1 MKILALCS
9 IKTQLWCFLKTKN
22 FQKFL
27 TWIWL
32 NIFQLIMFKT
42 WKKTQKRSKK
52 NPQMKLPVHFTVLHI
67 QRFSA
72 ISSNLVKI
80 ALFKGSFAP
89 GNLEMT
95 NYTWIYIK
103 SGQKNPILTCN
114 TFVDTFLPRALLT
127 ENITYKFKIALC
139 YALLKFRRV
148 TGPSSHILQYRLSSG
163 NLL

>member
-22 FQKFL
+22 SQKFL

-52 NPQMKLPVHFTVLHI
+52 DPQMKLPVHFTVLHI
-67 QRFSA
+67 QKFSA

-89 GNLEMT
+89 GNLEMAK
-95 NYTWIYIK
+95 YTWIYIK
-103 SGQKNPILTCN
+103 SGQKIPILTCN
-114 TFVDTFLPRALLT
+114 TFVDTFLPRALAKLRIFT
-127 ENITYKFKIALC
+127 RTPLSRQSI
-139 YALLKFRRV
+139 LKPV
-148 TGPSSHILQYRLSSG
+148 ILDVKNQPIIK
-163 NLL
+163 N

>member
-22 FQKFL
+22 SQKFL

-52 NPQMKLPVHFTVLHI
+52 DPQMKLPVHFTVLHI
-67 QRFSA
+67 QKFSA
-72 ISSNLVKI
+72 ILSNLVKI

-89 GNLEMT
+89 GNLEMAK
-95 NYTWIYIK
+95 YTWIYIK
-103 SGQKNPILTCN
+103 SGQKIPILTCN
-114 TFVDTFLPRALLT
+114 TFVDTFLPRALCKYESKFCRCSNLT
-127 ENITYKFKIALC
+127 PFQKNS
-139 YALLKFRRV
+139 LLI
-148 TGPSSHILQYRLSSG
+148 HH
-163 NLL
+163 N

>member
-1 MKILALCS
+1 MHEYIKKCSEMKILALCS

-22 FQKFL
+22 SQKFL

-52 NPQMKLPVHFTVLHI
+52 DPQMKLPVHFTVLHI
-67 QRFSA
+67 QKFSA

-89 GNLEMT
+89 GNLEMAK
-95 NYTWIYIK
+95 YTWIYIK
-103 SGQKNPILTCN
+103 SGQKIPILTCN
-114 TFVDTFLPRALLT
+114 TFVDTFLPRALH
-127 ENITYKFKIALC
+127 NIYFKHSKTSIW
-139 YALLKFRRV
+139 
-148 TGPSSHILQYRLSSG
+148 LS
-163 NLL
+163 